1 MEAAACAS
9 SAVFAGMHLTELTEP
24 KSVVQ
29 VFNPTYECRHDQTY
43 TIWAGVDFEIML
55 PGGRIISKSEFL
67 LQELEKY
74 MAARA

>member
-1 MEAAACAS
+1 
-9 SAVFAGMHLTELTEP
+9 VFAGMDLTEIAAPHSIVE
-24 KSVVQ
+24 
-29 VFNPTYECRHDQTY
+29 VFDPTIKCKHDQTY

-55 PGGRIISKSEFL
+55 PGGRVISKSEFL